1 MLTLTDSERR
11 VLGNSLLFADVK
23 PASIDAA
30 LDQCKVRELQPQEV
44 LVSPAHINRFIY
56 VVLSGRFEVH
66 IGETEQSPLASIS
79 AGECIGEMSVL
90 DSQKPSA
97 RVIAAVPSRVIELH
111 QDLIWQFI
119 DATEGMARN
128 LLYILSSR
136 LRVNTE
142 ALFESLRR
150 QLQFERYA
158 DLDGLTGLYNRRWL
172 DRAMEQYLVTAENRQ
187 DAPPMTIILLDVDH
201 FKRFNDQ
208 HGHPAGDIALRQ
220 VADTVSQGLRPDDNA
235 ARYGGEE
242 FAVLLADADV
252 QVGVQIAERLCDAV
266 REARLRDHS
275 GNSLPSVTI
284 SLGVAQ
290 HRSGQSMVQWLEA
303 ADSALYCAKE
313 TGRDRVSAA

>member
-1 MLTLTDSERR
+1 MLSLTDSERR
-11 VLGNSLLFADVK
+11 ILANSLLFADVE
-23 PASIDAA
+23 PTSIDAV
-30 LDQCKVRELQPQEV
+30 LDQCRIRDLQPQHI
-44 LVSPAHINRFIY
+44 LLSPEHINRFIY
-56 VVLSGRFEVH
+56 IVLSGRFEVH
-66 IGETEQSPLASIS
+66 IGATDQAPLASIS
-79 AGECIGEMSVL
+79 AGECVGEMSVL

-97 RVIAAVPSRVIELH
+97 RVIAAVPSRVLELH
-111 QDLIWQFI
+111 QELIWQFI

-158 DLDGLTGLYNRRWL
+158 DLDGLTGLFNRRWL
-172 DRAMEQYLVTAENRQ
+172 DRALEQCLATADHP
-187 DAPPMTIILLDVDH
+187 DAPPIAIILLDVDH

-220 VADTVSQGLRPDDNA
+220 VGESVSQGLRPDDNA

-242 FAVLLADADV
+242 FAVLLANADR
-252 QVGVQIAERLCDAV
+252 QRGIQIAERLCATV
-266 REARLRDHS
+266 RTTELQDHE
-275 GNSLPSVTI
+275 GKPLPSVTI

-290 HRSGQSMVQWLEA
+290 YQHGQSVVQWLES
-303 ADSALYCAKE
+303 ADSALYRAKQA
-313 TGRDRVSAA
+313 GRDQVMAN